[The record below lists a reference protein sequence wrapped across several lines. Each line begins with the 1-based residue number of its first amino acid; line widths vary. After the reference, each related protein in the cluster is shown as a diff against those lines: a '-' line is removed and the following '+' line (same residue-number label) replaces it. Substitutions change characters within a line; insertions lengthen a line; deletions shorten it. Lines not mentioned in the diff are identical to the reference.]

1 MLAHKRPLPLK
12 AGPVSFKRLLD
23 GAGTLPHLHEIQF
36 TIATHREPAQ
46 ESGYVIRRA
55 GDVIDKHRGAPGHL
69 RRIAVG
75 ERQVLVV
82 AHEVSKDS
90 RVKTVALDSVIAY
103 ADSGGRRART
113 HEEVSTIPVSEPREQ
128 MRAPGLLEEQ
138 DEDPLTVELSALH
151 RTLDCAV

>member
-1 MLAHKRPLPLK
+1 MIR
-12 AGPVSFKRLLD
+12 
-23 GAGTLPHLHEIQF
+23 GAGH
-36 TIATHREPAQ
+36 
-46 ESGYVIRRA
+46 
-55 GDVIDKHRGAPGHL
+55 DIDKHRGAPRHL

-82 AHEVSKDS
+82 AYEVSKDS

-103 ADSGGRRART
+103 ADSGRRGVRT
-113 HEEVSTIPVSEPREQ
+113 HGEVNTIPVSEPGEQ

-138 DEDPLTVELSALH
+138 DEEALTVEFSALH